1 MALWKLFCSF
11 QVLVGA
17 FCASTGT
24 AASTASSCVEIVDT
38 ETRMTKTEQT
48 RLWTQSQRNSNFSN
62 RARRASETQRV
73 RMSHGLHWF
82 PISEF
87 AQEIP
92 RDLMN
97 GLRENTLVGEGV
109 LAETK
114 CLRILILR
122 VRPTRGSNLAG
133 RQGFFAAVFRK
144 HQQDNELPRITLD
157 RNDLAFSDFSVG
169 LRPFAPVFGF
179 LRCNDT
185 RNVTRRERLPSVS
198 RRNAALVNSVASLR

>member
-1 MALWKLFCSF
+1 MARWKLFCSF

-97 GLRENTLVGEGV
+97 GLRENYSRWRRGARRDEV
-109 LAETK
+109 LADLDLTCAADPGIELGWEAGILCRRFPET
-114 CLRILILR
+114 
-122 VRPTRGSNLAG
+122 PTR
-133 RQGFFAAVFRK
+133 Q
-144 HQQDNELPRITLD
+144 
-157 RNDLAFSDFSVG
+157 
-169 LRPFAPVFGF
+169 
-179 LRCNDT
+179 
-185 RNVTRRERLPSVS
+185 
-198 RRNAALVNSVASLR
+198 